1 MNKKQ
6 LNLIIKGFSF
16 IKEYFNTSPS
26 KAPHLPLQVRSE
38 AFDVPI
44 KSQTYD
50 SENEI
55 LTIEFERPLTAMSH
69 FIFISKMDEKRL
81 GYVIKSITLPDTL
94 VDALDKC
101 SSDKKES
108 IDYTCPLIE
117 GKHAIESTF
126 WAPEGKVVF
135 WSSNNKIALVLAQ
148 STGIT
153 TLPDFFSFIHEEKK
167 IVIPEGVVALGEHC
181 FEGKE
186 YLIEVK
192 LPKSL
197 KRLPKYAFSS
207 CRWLNKIN
215 LSHIEEIGEFAFS
228 ESCFN
233 KVKLGKKL
241 RFIGEGAFT
250 ERIRLGD
257 IKFEGNEQFVLNE
270 YGLICGDVFI
280 LCSTNHEPYE
290 IPEGISRLGV
300 RSCCQSSVE
309 KFPSTLKEIG
319 DYAFYKHYRTS
330 EVEFPESLEK
340 IGIALFK
347 VNRNIET
354 VTIPS
359 KIKVIPEF
367 TFYLCERLRKVR
379 IMGANVET
387 LHHSFV
393 NSKFEPDNSL
403 LKQNFQTLEIHS
415 VIPPELICHKMYES
429 EMDLLTIAEIIVP
442 QQSVELYKQA
452 PGWDKYAENIKAGDF

>member
-1 MNKKQ
+1 MSKRQ
-6 LNLIIKGFSF
+6 LNLIIKGFCF
-16 IKEYFNTSPS
+16 INDWGTNPN
-26 KAPHLPLQVRSE
+26 KAPHLPIQVKSD

-44 KSQTYD
+44 KSQTYV
-50 SENEI
+50 SENET

-69 FIFISKMDEKRL
+69 FIFISKMDGKRL
-81 GYVIKSITLPDTL
+81 DYVIKSITLPDTL
-94 VDALDKC
+94 VDALDVC
-101 SSDKKES
+101 SSNKKES
-108 IDYTCPLIE
+108 IDYTCPAIE
-117 GKHAIESTF
+117 GKHAIENTF
-126 WAPEGKVVF
+126 WAPNGKVIF
-135 WSSNNKIALVLAQ
+135 WSSNNKISLALAQ
-148 STGIT
+148 STCIT
-153 TLPDFFSFIHEEKK
+153 SLPDYFSFRHEEKK
-167 IVIPEGVVALGEHC
+167 ILIPEGVDTLGEHC

-186 YLIEVK
+186 YLTEVK

-197 KRLPKYAFSS
+197 KRLPKYAFSA
-207 CRWLNKIN
+207 CRWLSKIN

-309 KFPSTLKEIG
+309 KFPTTLKEIG

-347 VNRNIET
+347 LNKNIEA

-367 TFYLCERLRKVR
+367 TFYLCEYLRKVR
-379 IMGANVET
+379 IMGTDVET

-393 NSKFEPDNSL
+393 NSKSLPNNSIL
-403 LKQNFQTLEIHS
+403 QQKFQTLEIHS
-415 VIPPELICHKMYES
+415 ITPPELICHEVADS
-429 EMDLLTIAEIIVP
+429 EIDLLTIAEIVVP
-442 QQSVELYKQA
+442 MQSVELYKHA
-452 PGWDKYAENIKAGDF
+452 PGWDKYTENIKAGDF